1 MGSAE
6 STSAEEEQVEMELKD
21 MEQGVLQD
29 DNFPWFHIVQWCS
42 EEVSSD
48 TVFRWSLDEVRE
60 RVLRLT
66 DSVESFL
73 EQCPPADLPDF
84 TLDDTTTF
92 VEWAGAL
99 LEQLPSLK
107 EVRYRLVPSRIKEE
121 RFWKRYFGA
130 IKNILTQE
138 LLATPTAEKT
148 HAPPTP
154 LPFPIKASLQNGLP
168 PRPSSIAPDAAQP
181 HTHSMNG
188 TAQPNGVPH
197 QTDAPSPPYHP
208 QPMMAAAP
216 HHAAPTMPYYA
227 PPKMA
232 SGVDPRQ
239 GLLSAATAAA
249 MWGGMGGG
257 GGGGGGHQQHP
268 HHHQY
273 HQQRQQEQHGGM
285 NGHVGNGI

>member
-1 MGSAE
+1 
-6 STSAEEEQVEMELKD
+6 MELKD

-148 HAPPTP
+148 RA
-154 LPFPIKASLQNGLP
+154 FSIKASVPAERP
-168 PRPSSIAPDAAQP
+168 PATPVIHRTRRS
-181 HTHSMNG
+181 
-188 TAQPNGVPH
+188 
-197 QTDAPSPPYHP
+197 
-208 QPMMAAAP
+208 
-216 HHAAPTMPYYA
+216 
-227 PPKMA
+227 
-232 SGVDPRQ
+232 
-239 GLLSAATAAA
+239 TAAHA
-249 MWGGMGGG
+249 LDER
-257 GGGGGGHQQHP
+257 HRP
-268 HHHQY
+268 A
-273 HQQRQQEQHGGM
+273 
-285 NGHVGNGI
+285 

>member
-42 EEVSSD
+42 EDVSSD

-73 EQCPPADLPDF
+73 EQCPPADIPEF
-84 TLDDTTTF
+84 TLDDSTTF

-99 LEQLPSLK
+99 LDQLPSLK

-148 HAPPTP
+148 RA
-154 LPFPIKASLQNGLP
+154 FSIKASVQNGLP
-168 PRPSSIAPDAAQP
+168 PRPSSIAPDAAQS
-181 HTHSMNG
+181 HTHLMNG
-188 TAQPNGVPH
+188 TTQPNGVP
-197 QTDAPSPPYHP
+197 QTDALLPPTIPSP
-208 QPMMAAAP
+208 
-216 HHAAPTMPYYA
+216 
-227 PPKMA
+227 
-232 SGVDPRQ
+232 
-239 GLLSAATAAA
+239 
-249 MWGGMGGG
+249 
-257 GGGGGGHQQHP
+257 
-268 HHHQY
+268 
-273 HQQRQQEQHGGM
+273 
-285 NGHVGNGI
+285 